1 MIQTFLHGTA
11 LLAVD
16 EEAFRVW
23 GRFDHGKSSFGT
35 THVLVIVGI
44 VALLVVAAIVSRVL
58 ARRAARTFTSDNQA
72 RQFRDLCAAHGLRR
86 SARQLLQQ
94 LAVARGVPSADRLF
108 IEPHH
113 FEVKT
118 LPPEL
123 KVSAAELKRL
133 QQTLFG

>member
-1 MIQTFLHGTA
+1 MIHGIPQCAA

-35 THVLVIVGI
+35 THLLVLIGI
-44 VALLVVAAIVSRVL
+44 VALLMLAAIVSRVL
-58 ARRAARTFTSDNQA
+58 VRRAANTFTSDSTV
-72 RQFRDLCAAHGLRR
+72 RLFRDMCAAHGLKR
-86 SARQLLQQ
+86 SARRLLQQ
-94 LAVARGVPSADRLF
+94 LATARGMTDCARLF
-108 IEPHH
+108 VEPQL
-113 FEVKT
+113 FEVKG

-123 KVSAAELKRL
+123 KASAAELKRL